1 MGDVRITRK
10 RAHVYFDMLY
20 AAVQDA
26 AEAAVGHELPSVL
39 RELSW
44 EPLLGSDEAL
54 GEETGRRTD
63 PATYPTARCVVN
75 RQEVYRQAP
84 TMKLLVPLVV
94 GAVLSV
100 LESDSQ
106 VH

>member
-1 MGDVRITRK
+1 MGDVRVTRK
-10 RAHVYFDMLY
+10 RAHAYFDMLY
-20 AAVQDA
+20 TAVQDA
-26 AEAAVGHELPSVL
+26 AESAVGHELPSVL

-44 EPLLGSDEAL
+44 EPLLGSDESL
-54 GEETGRRTD
+54 GEETGRRTE

-84 TMKLLVPLVV
+84 TMKLLIPLVV
-94 GAVLSV
+94 ASV
-100 LESDSQ
+100 LDIIESDSQ